1 MIKYFYWKGKT
12 MTNIIDKRDFT
23 ITVPSD
29 LYDEITKEMD
39 KQNRSRNKQVIY
51 WIRLG
56 KLLDS
61 NPDIKTA
68 LLLKEQLQ

>member
-1 MIKYFYWKGKT
+1 MQLDKVMFSI
-12 MTNIIDKRDFT
+12 NIPR
-23 ITVPSD
+23 D
-29 LYDEITKEMD
+29 LYDKISKQAEKEG
-39 KQNRSRNKQVIY
+39 RSHNKQIIH

-56 KLLDS
+56 RLLDA

>member
-1 MIKYFYWKGKT
+1 MELDKVMFSI
-12 MTNIIDKRDFT
+12 NIPK
-23 ITVPSD
+23 D
-29 LYDEITKEMD
+29 LYDNIKSQSIKEG
-39 KQNRSRNKQVIY
+39 RSQNKQIIY

-68 LLLKEQLQ
+68 LQLKEQLQ

>member
-1 MIKYFYWKGKT
+1 MEVE
-12 MTNIIDKRDFT
+12 MEIDKVMFS
-23 ITVPSD
+23 INIPKD
-29 LYDEITKEMD
+29 LYDNIKNQSIKEG
-39 KQNRSRNKQVIY
+39 RSQNKQIIH

-56 KLLDS
+56 KLLDA

>member
-1 MIKYFYWKGKT
+1 

>member
-1 MIKYFYWKGKT
+1 MNK
-12 MTNIIDKRDFT
+12 IIDNRDFT
-23 ITVPSD
+23 VSVPVD
-29 LYDEITKEMD
+29 LYNEITSEME

-56 KLLDS
+56 KLLDA

>member
-1 MIKYFYWKGKT
+1 MNK
-12 MTNIIDKRDFT
+12 IIDNRDFT
-23 ITVPSD
+23 ISLPVD
-29 LYDEITKEMD
+29 LYDEITSEME

-56 KLLDS
+56 KLLDA

>member
-1 MIKYFYWKGKT
+1 MIKLT
-12 MTNIIDKRDFT
+12 EKRDFT
-23 ITVPSD
+23 ITIPSD
-29 LYDEITKEMD
+29 LYDEITQEME

-56 KLLDS
+56 KLLDA

-68 LLLKEQLQ
+68 LLLKAQLQ